1 MGTREQEVEE
11 QERLRQEQLQQEQER
26 RAQGVLP
33 DGDDELS
40 TNPVIINR

>member
-11 QERLRQEQLQQEQER
+11 QERLRQEQQQLEQER

-33 DGDDELS
+33 EGEGDLS